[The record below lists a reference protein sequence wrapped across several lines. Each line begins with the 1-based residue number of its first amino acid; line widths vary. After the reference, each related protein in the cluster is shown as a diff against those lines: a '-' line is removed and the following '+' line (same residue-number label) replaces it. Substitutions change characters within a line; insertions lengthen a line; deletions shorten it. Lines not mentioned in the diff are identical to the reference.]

1 MGIRMATA
9 ADAAELLAIYN
20 QYIDTSITFEYT
32 LPTEAEFRARIT
44 GILGEYPYLVWQ
56 EDGRILGYAYAHRH
70 MERAAYQWNAE
81 LSVYLDRAARHRGL
95 GRRLYGALMELLRMQ
110 GILTAHALVT
120 SPNPDSQALHEAMG
134 FHLAATHRLAGFKA
148 GDWHDV
154 LWYEKELAP
163 RKMNPAPPVPL
174 RALRQTQ
181 VAAVLE
187 AFSTAHRAP
196 EKS

>member
-1 MGIRMATA
+1 MQVRTFSLPP
-9 ADAAELLAIYN
+9 ADRGEVLRYAGCRRPGQAERQLL
-20 QYIDTSITFEYT
+20 DSCLEELGDRLTGRVCWETFPVSAVEGG
-32 LPTEAEFRARIT
+32 LDLGFAVT
-44 GILGEYPYLVWQ
+44 G
-56 EDGRILGYAYAHRH
+56 
-70 MERAAYQWNAE
+70 
-81 LSVYLDRAARHRGL
+81 SRGL

-154 LWYEKELAP
+154 LWYERELAP

-187 AFSTAHRAP
+187 AFSAAHGAP